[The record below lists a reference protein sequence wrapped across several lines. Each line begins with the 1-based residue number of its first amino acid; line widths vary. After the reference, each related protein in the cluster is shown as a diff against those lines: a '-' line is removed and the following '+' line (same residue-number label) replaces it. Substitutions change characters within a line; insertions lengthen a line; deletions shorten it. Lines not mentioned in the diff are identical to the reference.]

1 MKKFSSAWFF
11 ERNKT
16 NPFCLRLVRMSAE
29 FESNITSV
37 ERIKE
42 YCETEHEVNSANLFN
57 NEI

>member
-1 MKKFSSAWFF
+1 
-11 ERNKT
+11 
-16 NPFCLRLVRMSAE
+16 MSAE

-42 YCETEHEVNSANLFN
+42 YCETEHEVNQQILFK